1 MSESLNLFLKAYNDV
16 INNQSK
22 KINPT
27 VLRTFNDNA
36 NANANSA
43 QITDTNRPKGFVQMV
58 PG

>member
-27 VLRTFNDNA
+27 ILRTFNDNA

-43 QITDTNRPKGFVQMV
+43 
-58 PG
+58 